1 MSPLARPY
9 CMDVPGSI
17 YELAP
22 CFAAMC
28 DDVVV
33 VLEDAVREPVVAHE
47 LPHILDRVQLGR
59 PGRQFEERDVLW
71 NIEFWRRMPACLVE
85 QDDSVGAGIDFG
97 ADERKV
103 LVHGMGV
110 GIGHDQPRPLSLG
123 RADGTEDVG
132 PFGALILGRGRA

>member
-1 MSPLARPY
+1 LKTRFESQLSRMNCHTFSTGFNSGALGGNSKSV
-9 CMDVPGSI
+9 MFFGTSS
-17 YELAP
+17 
-22 CFAAMC
+22 FG
-28 DDVVV
+28 VVCQP
-33 VLEDAVREPVVAHE
+33 AC
-47 LPHILDRVQLGR
+47 
-59 PGRQFEERDVLW
+59 
-71 NIEFWRRMPACLVE
+71 MPACLVE

-123 RADGTEDVG
+123 RADGTEDIG